1 MKPGPIAAFFDFDKT
16 LVEVESGRMAF
27 RWLWDRRT
35 IIPGY
40 MVKVIAASLLY
51 KTRIIPE
58 DRFIRVL
65 LTFYRGRRLEEFQ
78 QGAEGFYREYL
89 QPYLAPAIV
98 SRLNFHRK
106 EGHLLVLVS
115 GSLRYILE
123 PAARDLGFH
132 EILSTDLEQGSDG
145 ILTGRPVGNVCV
157 GEEKSVRTLALAREG
172 GLSLEASY
180 AYGNN
185 HPDIPLLELVG
196 HPHAVEPTSTLEKV
210 ARKKGWPIIRYR

>member
-1 MKPGPIAAFFDFDKT
+1 MTHIAAFFDFDKT

-27 RWLWDRRT
+27 RWLWNRRM

-40 MVKVIAASLLY
+40 MAKVIAANLLY

-58 DRFIRVL
+58 DRFIGIML
-65 LTFYRGRRLEEFQ
+65 SFYRGRRLDEFQ
-78 QGAEGFYREYL
+78 QGAEDFWREYL
-89 QPYLAPAIV
+89 QPYRAPAIMA
-98 SRLNFHRK
+98 RLAYHRM

-132 EILSTDLEQGSDG
+132 EILSTDLERDSNG
-145 ILTGRPVGNVCV
+145 ILTGKPAGRVCV
-157 GEEKSVRTLALAREG
+157 GEEKRVRAAALAREKG
-172 GLSLEASY
+172 INLDMSY

-185 HPDIPLLELVG
+185 HPDIPLLEIVG
-196 HPHAVEPTSTLEKV
+196 HPFAVAPTSSLEKV
-210 ARKKGWPIIRYR
+210 ARRKGWPVIGYR